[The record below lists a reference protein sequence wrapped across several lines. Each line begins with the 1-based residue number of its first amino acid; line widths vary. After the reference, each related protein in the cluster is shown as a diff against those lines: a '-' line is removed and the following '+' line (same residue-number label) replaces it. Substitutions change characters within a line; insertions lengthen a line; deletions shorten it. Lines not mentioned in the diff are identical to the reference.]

1 MNSGI
6 ERIAKVLKASG
17 NVAVFCHTD
26 PDGDTLGSAA
36 ALAMALEKL
45 GKTVR
50 LACDSAVPRSLR
62 VLPLKERFETNP
74 SPDAPYVSVAVD
86 CGDAERLGGL
96 LPKFF
101 AGEKRINI
109 DHHRT
114 NTGFGDLNFVDPD
127 SPATIC
133 LVWPLIRALGAE
145 PDAKMGLAAYA
156 ALSTDTGNFTY
167 GNTTPGAFSLA
178 AELLGTGFDIAAAA
192 QSLFRERTLARARV
206 IGLCAERMQLFGNG
220 SIAVSGIEAGDY
232 DRIGAAES
240 DCEGA
245 VDFLRNID
253 TVEAAAFLR
262 EVEPGVFKVSLRSKR
277 ALDVSKIAGCYEG
290 GGHKNA
296 AGCRVAGTLSSAV
309 NEIKD
314 ALLKGTPEDR

>member
-1 MNSGI
+1 MNSSI
-6 ERIAKVLKASG
+6 ERIARVLKESG

-62 VLPLKERFETNP
+62 ILPLKERFETDP
-74 SPDAPYVSVAVD
+74 SLDAPYVSVALD
-86 CGDAERLGGL
+86 CGDAERLGRL
-96 LPKFF
+96 LPKFL
-101 AGEKRINI
+101 AGEGRVNV

-114 NTGFGDLNFVDPD
+114 NTGFGDLNLVDPD

-133 LVWPLIRALGAE
+133 LVWPVIRALGAE

-167 GNTTPGAFSLA
+167 GNTTPGAFALA
-178 AELLGTGFDIAAAA
+178 AELLRTGFDINAAA

-206 IGLCAERMQLFGNG
+206 IGLCTDRMQLFANG
-220 SIAVSGIEAGDY
+220 AIAVSGIEGSDY
-232 DRIGAAES
+232 ARIGAVES

-245 VDFLRNID
+245 VDFLRDID
-253 TVEAAAFLR
+253 TVSAAAFLR
-262 EVEPGVFKVSLRSKR
+262 EVEPGVFKVSLRSKH
-277 ALDVSKIAGCYEG
+277 APDVSKIAARYEG

-296 AGCRVAGTLSSAV
+296 AGCRISGTLSGAM
-309 NEIKD
+309 NEIKN
-314 ALLKGTPEDR
+314 ALLKELSEDR